1 MDEQDQLTQQIA
13 AAVSEF
19 QKTQM
24 AVSCESV
31 AVDFHDETL
40 VVTLTGTTSPAERN
54 YARDPRARELLERF
68 YHQLFEVIK
77 PILETRIQEI
87 TQRQVRRSRLDID
100 PESGTGVILAMLT
113 GERCPD

>member
-1 MDEQDQLTQQIA
+1 
-13 AAVSEF
+13 
-19 QKTQM
+19 
-24 AVSCESV
+24 
-31 AVDFHDETL
+31 
-40 VVTLTGTTSPAERN
+40 
-54 YARDPRARELLERF
+54 LERF

>member
-1 MDEQDQLTQQIA
+1 MDEQDQLRQQITE
-13 AAVSEF
+13 AVSDF
-19 QKTQM
+19 QKAQM

-77 PILETRIQEI
+77 PILEAKIQEI
-87 TQRQVRRSRLDID
+87 TRRQVRRSQLNID
-100 PESGTGVILAMLT
+100 PESGTGVILVTLT
-113 GERCPD
+113 GECCPG